1 MHDEKKTLFD
11 LLKYFGIIA
20 KDLGKLTTVHRT
32 LERIMQH
39 IENIFGPENSSI
51 LIRRNNGD
59 LKFICVRGAHSEK
72 IRERVLAKGHGV
84 AGWIAEHGESLVISD
99 PYNDQRFN
107 PDLDRI
113 TGYTTTSIIGV
124 PLKTS
129 KQIFG
134 VIELMNRLDKKPF
147 REIDL
152 FILETIADLTAM
164 ALERLYYYYSTLS
177 FYATDPISGVY
188 TKQALLWQLRM
199 EKNKCVDGENRRAI
213 IAARITSDEKQ
224 IRQSELRTIGAL
236 LKKCS
241 APGCTIYRY
250 NEATFI
256 ILFNHENGDAVNK
269 LTDDIS
275 RRFRHGSLEKNL
287 DISFDVLQ
295 DSICSKNVDDII
307 RSLNIRDDIARL
319 ESFQENLSENM
330 SANLE
335 NMINAESPLQ
345 E

>member
-1 MHDEKKTLFD
+1 MYDEKKTLFD
-11 LLKYFGIIA
+11 LLKYFGTIA
-20 KDLGKLTTVHRT
+20 RDLGSLTTVHRT

-39 IENIFGPENSSI
+39 LENIFGPENSSI

-59 LKFICVRGAHSEK
+59 LKFVCVRGAHAEK
-72 IRERVLAKGHGV
+72 IRDQVLAKGHGV

-99 PYNDQRFN
+99 PYNDKRFK
-107 PDLDRI
+107 PDLDHI

-152 FILETIADLTAM
+152 FVLETIADLTAM
-164 ALERLYYYYSTLS
+164 ALERLYYYYSTLA

-188 TKQALLWQLRM
+188 TKQALLWQLRI
-199 EKNKCVDGENRRAI
+199 EKNKCVDGETRRAI
-213 IAARITSDEKQ
+213 IAARITSGENQ
-224 IRQSELRTIGAL
+224 IHQSELRAIGAL
-236 LKKCS
+236 LKKCTT
-241 APGCTIYRY
+241 PGCTIYRY
-250 NEATFI
+250 DEATFI
-256 ILFNHENGDAVNK
+256 ILLNHVSGDAVHK

-275 RRFRHGSLEKNL
+275 QGFRQGGIGNNL
-287 DISFDVLQ
+287 NISFDVLQ
-295 DSICSKNVDDII
+295 VSICQKNVDDII
-307 RSLNIRDDIARL
+307 RSLNIRDDITRL

-335 NMINAESPLQ
+335 NMINEESSLQ